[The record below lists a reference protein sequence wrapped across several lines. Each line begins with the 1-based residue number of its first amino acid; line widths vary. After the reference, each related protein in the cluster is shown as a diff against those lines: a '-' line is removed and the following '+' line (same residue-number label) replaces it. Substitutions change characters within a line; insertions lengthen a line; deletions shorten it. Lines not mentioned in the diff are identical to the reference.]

1 MFFKEKGRDS
11 VCVFVIDGF
20 FIEKMKDVRTLLQ
33 LEGSCE
39 YVCWILALLKLRE
52 MWRPVF
58 F

>member
-1 MFFKEKGRDS
+1 MFLLLMD
-11 VCVFVIDGF
+11 F